1 MDSKSN
7 TGRVKWSQNSNFSPL
22 AIQQYDPRVSCMIGG
37 KGVAPSSPS
46 LSAPRVPCTP
56 PRTMSE
62 RLVGTLETGV
72 ERLLSPAT
80 CSKATVSTLR
90 ALRLRLEIALTARPQ
105 PRWQDVERASERAR
119 CSGTLGAARA
129 WETGIVTYMRMFLSP
144 LEPSPQ
150 LLFFFCLLNA
160 STTIS
165 VPRPQR
171 CFPGARLPESKVHAH
186 MRTYA
191 HTRFAPAAAGQAGA
205 PHNSPDSEAPS

>member
-1 MDSKSN
+1 VHDWGQ
-7 TGRVKWSQNSNFSPL
+7 GRRPLFPL
-22 AIQQYDPRVSCMIGG
+22 AVCSSCP
-37 KGVAPSSPS
+37 VHAP
-46 LSAPRVPCTP
+46 AHHG
-56 PRTMSE
+56 E